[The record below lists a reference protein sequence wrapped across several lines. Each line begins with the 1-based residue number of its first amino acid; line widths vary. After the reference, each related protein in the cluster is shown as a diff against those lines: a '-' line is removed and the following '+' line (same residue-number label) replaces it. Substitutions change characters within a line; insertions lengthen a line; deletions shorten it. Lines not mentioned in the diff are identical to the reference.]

1 MVERTMEKPSFTQ
14 DQMVKSSDAVKHFG
28 EIRKHAKEQPIL
40 IMDNGRWDTVLLG
53 YTQYEK
59 LYQRLVELEERYE
72 ASVLESRIERLERQ
86 PESAVPWRRVKRSR
100 GDE

>member
-1 MVERTMEKPSFTQ
+1 MDKPSFTQ

-53 YTQYEK
+53 YTQYEI
-59 LYQRLVELEERYE
+59 LYQRLLELEERYE
-72 ASVLESRIERLERQ
+72 ASVLESRIERLESH
-86 PESAVPWRRVKRSR
+86 PESAVPWRRVQRSH
-100 GDE
+100 GNE

>member
-1 MVERTMEKPSFTQ
+1 
-14 DQMVKSSDAVKHFG
+14 MVKSSDAVKHFG

-86 PESAVPWRRVKRSR
+86 PESAVPWGRVKRSR